1 MALAMFAVC
10 KRVRLSMG
18 DMSIVLCTLGGAL
31 SMEGNLYRVQR
42 AIVFSGLVV
51 GICVI
56 GMSGGFGMT
65 NLGGDAGGRYSWGLR
80 IGRRIERGRAQVC
93 KGVVRGGYACG
104 GILLVVQRWIA

>member
-42 AIVFSGLVV
+42 AIVFLDLWWVFV
-51 GICVI
+51 
-56 GMSGGFGMT
+56 
-65 NLGGDAGGRYSWGLR
+65 
-80 IGRRIERGRAQVC
+80 
-93 KGVVRGGYACG
+93 
-104 GILLVVQRWIA
+104 LLVCPVALE